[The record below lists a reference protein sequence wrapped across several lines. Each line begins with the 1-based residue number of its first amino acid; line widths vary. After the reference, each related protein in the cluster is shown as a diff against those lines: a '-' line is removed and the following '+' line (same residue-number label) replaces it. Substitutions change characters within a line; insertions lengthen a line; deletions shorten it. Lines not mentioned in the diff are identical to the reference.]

1 MSFSQIDEISGH
13 ADADGDVPLTE
24 PEVVHNL
31 LLDGVTI
38 IRNSVG
44 GMRAV
49 GWEAILDADGR
60 MIERRVVL
68 RFTLAADA
76 VTRTLGEVRRLFGE
90 TIGH

>member
-13 ADADGDVPLTE
+13 ADGDVPLTE

-60 MIERRVVL
+60 MMSN
-68 RFTLAADA
+68 RFQARPPFASNIDPRGFTN
-76 VTRTLGEVRRLFGE
+76 LGG
-90 TIGH
+90 

>member
-1 MSFSQIDEISGH
+1 MSLNEIDEGREH
-13 ADADGDVPLTE
+13 AEGDLPLSE

-76 VTRTLGEVRRLFGE
+76 VARTLGEVRRLFGE